1 MRRAT
6 VPLSFGVTIFDRI
19 EAGDHE
25 QVVFC
30 HDRPTGL
37 RAIVAIHSTV
47 LGPSLGGTR
56 FYPYPSEDAA
66 LADVLRL
73 AEGMTY
79 KAAVAGLDQG
89 GGKGVIIGDPATDRT
104 DDLIRAYGRF
114 VGALAGRYLTAE
126 DVGTTQA
133 DMDLI
138 REVTP
143 YVTGTSEA
151 LGGSGDPSAA
161 TAMGL
166 YWAMKALLF
175 LSSGTDALGGTHVV
189 VAGVGKVGSHLV
201 RHLVEEG
208 ARVTIADIKPQAVDR
223 VRAGFDVEV
232 AAVDDAHRV
241 PCDIYSPCALGG
253 GLDASTIPELRC
265 WAVAKVLDKTEED
278 LSSLH
283 LHDRH
288 TELRLTDDDLVGMYR
303 SILLARRLD
312 QKIWGLNRMGKAAF
326 VVSCQG
332 HEGAQVGSAW
342 AIRAGHDVVLPYYR
356 DTGVVLALGLT
367 PYDVLLGVFAR
378 ADEQGSG
385 RPQL

>member
-1 MRRAT
+1 M
-6 VPLSFGVTIFDRI
+6 TIFDRI

-30 HDRPTGL
+30 HDRPSGL
-37 RAIVAIHSTV
+37 RAIVAIHSTA

-56 FYPYPSEDAA
+56 FYPYRSEDAA

-79 KAAVAGLDQG
+79 KAAVAGLEQG
-89 GGKGVIIGDPATDRT
+89 GGKGVILGDPATDRT

-166 YWAMKALLF
+166 CWAMKALLF
-175 LSSGTDALGGTHVV
+175 LSTGTDALGGTHVV

-201 RHLVEEG
+201 RHLVDEG

-223 VRAGFDVEV
+223 VRAAFDVEV
-232 AAVDDAHRV
+232 AAVEDAHRV

-253 GLDASTIPELRC
+253 GLNTTTIPELRC
-265 WAVAKVLDKTEED
+265 WAVAGAANNQLASPECGRLLADAGILYAPDFVVNAGGIINIAEERAPAGYDRERAYAEVRRIYDTTLDIFDAAK
-278 LSSLH
+278 
-283 LHDRH
+283 R
-288 TELRLTDDDLVGMYR
+288 DDLTPVEAAVV
-303 SILLARRLD
+303 LARRRLD
-312 QKIWGLNRMGKAAF
+312 AGVHQ
-326 VVSCQG
+326 
-332 HEGAQVGSAW
+332 
-342 AIRAGHDVVLPYYR
+342 IRTFP
-356 DTGVVLALGLT
+356 
-367 PYDVLLGVFAR
+367 
-378 ADEQGSG
+378 
-385 RPQL
+385 